1 MLLGSWHLTIGL
13 EKPELMKSTFIGS
26 AVSVLLVFS
35 AISYAK
41 DYVQGQDPKPTQ
53 QQAQPSVPQ
62 VQTSNQKPGSLPATG
77 QPAAES
83 AKQES
88 PISDPSSLTSV
99 PKTRVEPVSAMDDSG
114 SEPVVAAQT
123 YTATAYSLRGRTASG
138 RPVSRG
144 LIAADPS
151 VLPLG
156 TRVRV
161 EAGSFTGEYV
171 VADTGGAVR
180 GRRID
185 IWTPTSREAMQF
197 GRRAVKLT
205 VLSFGGKR
213 AKSAS
218 VRPRQ
223 VHGLSTTI
231 SPALQPAV
239 KQQK

>member
-1 MLLGSWHLTIGL
+1 
-13 EKPELMKSTFIGS
+13 MKSTFVGS

-53 QQAQPSVPQ
+53 QHVQQSSQQ
-62 VQTSNQKPGSLPATG
+62 VQTSNQQPGSMPAN

-83 AKQES
+83 AKELS
-88 PISDPSSLTSV
+88 TSDASSLTSV
-99 PKTRVEPVSAMDDSG
+99 PKAPVEPVSIVNDGG
-114 SEPVVAAQT
+114 SKPVVPAQT

-161 EAGSFTGEYV
+161 EAGALSGEYL

-185 IWTPTSREAMQF
+185 IWTPTAREAKQF

-218 VRPRQ
+218 ERANSASVSPRR
-223 VHGLSTTI
+223 VDGLAPTS
-231 SPALQPAV
+231 SPALQPAD
-239 KQQK
+239 KREK